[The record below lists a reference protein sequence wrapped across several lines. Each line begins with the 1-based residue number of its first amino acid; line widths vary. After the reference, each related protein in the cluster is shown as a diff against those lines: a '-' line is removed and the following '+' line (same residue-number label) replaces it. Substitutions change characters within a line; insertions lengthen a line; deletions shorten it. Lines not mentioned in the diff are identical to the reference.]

1 MEREYSVLM
10 SVYFKEKPEFL
21 KRSIDSM
28 MSQSIAPS
36 EIVIVKDGKLTD
48 ELDCLIEQYNN
59 KFPNIFNIVELE
71 KNIGLG
77 LH

>member
-10 SVYFKEKPEFL
+10 SVNFKEKPEFL

-36 EIVIVKDGKLTD
+36 EIVIVL
-48 ELDCLIEQYNN
+48 LSNLIHQ
-59 KFPNIFNIVELE
+59 
-71 KNIGLG
+71 
-77 LH
+77 